1 MVREISAV
9 PIPRSICSDT
19 LTWGLLFTL
28 TIRMKEVY
36 WEVRQ
41 PFNEEGGLHFSCVWK
56 LKVIPCIPFF
66 WLNIYW
72 NRHPCGERTSCLK
85 EFAPIVSVFF
95 FVCEGVVEDIDHVLV
110 KCIVA
115 NQV

>member
-1 MVREISAV
+1 MRKVVFISLAYGSL
-9 PIPRSICSDT
+9 RSFPAF
-19 LTWGLLFTL
+19 LW
-28 TIRMKEVY
+28 
-36 WEVRQ
+36 W
-41 PFNEEGGLHFSCVWK
+41 
-56 LKVIPCIPFF
+56 
-66 WLNIYW
+66 NIYW

-110 KCIVA
+110 KCTVA